1 MSQVKD
7 RHIHVNSFSQPGR
20 LARPSSLFL
29 CLLQL
34 LLTGKFGRQESRVI
48 VSNGVRSLWAPVSLY
63 GPSLILHF
71 FAFIECW
78 RSVSNLVSFSRKFTS
93 PSRCSMSASWLKTW
107 TAVWPPLFFVSES
120 GNGRDIDLSHRI
132 PASAIASTCF
142 FNVRAHAVIEGRRRS
157 APAAGTWITAW
168 NAYAL
173 TDAFRGG
180 CSVVEIGSQFKAIQH
195 ITSVAVC

>member
-1 MSQVKD
+1 M
-7 RHIHVNSFSQPGR
+7 IHQCSISRGAGKFVRSPSD
-20 LARPSSLFL
+20 SSLNVF
-29 CLLQL
+29 CLS
-34 LLTGKFGRQESRVI
+34 GRR
-48 VSNGVRSLWAPVSLY
+48 VSLY
-63 GPSLILHF
+63 GPGLILHTY
-71 FAFIECW
+71 AFIECW

-157 APAAGTWITAW
+157 APAARTGITAW
-168 NAYAL
+168 NAYAF
-173 TDAFRGG
+173 TDAIRGG
-180 CSVVEIGSQFKAIQH
+180 CSVVEIGSQFKAIQYVA
-195 ITSVAVC
+195 SVATR

>member
-1 MSQVKD
+1 M
-7 RHIHVNSFSQPGR
+7 IHQCSIPRG
-20 LARPSSLFL
+20 A
-29 CLLQL
+29 
-34 LLTGKFGRQESRVI
+34 GKF
-48 VSNGVRSLWAPVSLY
+48 VRSPSASAFRTCSL
-63 GPSLILHF
+63 
-71 FAFIECW
+71 ERW
-78 RSVSNLVSFSRKFTS
+78 RSVLNLVSFSRTFAS

-157 APAAGTWITAW
+157 APAARTWITAW

-180 CSVVEIGSQFKAIQH
+180 CSVVEIGSQFKAIQYVA
-195 ITSVAVC
+195 SVATR